1 MKMKRILVSVLVL
14 ALLFCGCSMKQA
26 QEEQK
31 NWTTYVINDET
42 CRAVYSAPPEEAV
55 TKISKSEWVGGHYRD
70 ASVDEE
76 GNFVLTLSEDDIAHW
91 KKEMERNL
99 EMLVNSASKDNDGG
113 YLKISDDYH
122 QLISKVQEENALAA
136 GIEMQMAQIWCA
148 TMQMLN
154 GEDPNE
160 WWVDIKYIDLE
171 SGNTVFECKD
181 FPRTCRGYEITP
193 EDWEKARE
201 GKQ

>member
-1 MKMKRILVSVLVL
+1 MKMKKILVSVLAL

-31 NWTTYVINDET
+31 NWTTYVINDKT
-42 CRAVYSAPPEEAV
+42 CRAVYSCTPEENV
-55 TKISKSEWVGGHYRD
+55 QTMDESDWIRGHYRD
-70 ASVDEE
+70 ASVDED

-91 KKEMERNL
+91 KKEMEENFARVRKAAEDSECSL
-99 EMLVNSASKDNDGG
+99 DIGE
-113 YLKISDDYH
+113 DYH
-122 QLISKVQEENALAA
+122 SITSTVPEEYAFEASIDVYTSVL
-136 GIEMQMAQIWCA
+136 WCA

-160 WWVDIKYIDLE
+160 WWVDIEFIDLE
-171 SGNTVFECKD
+171 SGNTVLECKD
-181 FPRTCRGYEITP
+181 FPRTSKDFSVNL

>member
-1 MKMKRILVSVLVL
+1 MKMKRILVSVLAL

-31 NWTTYVINDET
+31 NWTTYVINSDT
-42 CRAVYSAPPEEAV
+42 CMAVYSAPPEEAI

-70 ASVDEE
+70 ASVDED

-91 KKEMERNL
+91 KKEMEENFARVRKAAEDSECSL
-99 EMLVNSASKDNDGG
+99 DIG
-113 YLKISDDYH
+113 DDYH
-122 QLISKVQEENALAA
+122 SIISTIPEKYAFEA
-136 GIEMQMAQIWCA
+136 GMDVYFSTIWCA

-160 WWVDIKYIDLE
+160 WWVDIKYVDIE
-171 SGNTVFECKD
+171 TGNTVLECKD
-181 FPRTCRGYEITP
+181 FPRTSREYNLKA

>member
-1 MKMKRILVSVLVL
+1 MKMKRILVSVLAL

-70 ASVDEE
+70 ASVDED

-91 KKEMERNL
+91 KKEMEENFARVRKAAEDSECSL
-99 EMLVNSASKDNDGG
+99 EIG
-113 YLKISDDYH
+113 DDYH
-122 QLISKVQEENALAA
+122 SIISTIPEKYAFEA
-136 GIEMQMAQIWCA
+136 GMDVYFSTIWCA

-160 WWVDIKYIDLE
+160 WWVDIKYVDIE
-171 SGNTVFECKD
+171 TGNTVLECKD
-181 FPRTCRGYEITP
+181 FPRTSREYSLKA

>member
-14 ALLFCGCSMKQA
+14 ALLFCGCSMQQA
-26 QEEQK
+26 QEDQK

-42 CRAVYSAPPEEAV
+42 CRAVYSCTPEENV
-55 TKISKSEWVGGHYRD
+55 QTMDDSDWIRGHYRD

-91 KKEMERNL
+91 KKEMEENFARVRKAAEDSECSL
-99 EMLVNSASKDNDGG
+99 DIG
-113 YLKISDDYH
+113 DDYH
-122 QLISKVQEENALAA
+122 SIISTIPEKYAFEA
-136 GIEMQMAQIWCA
+136 GMDVYFSTIWCA

-160 WWVDIKYIDLE
+160 WWVDIKYVDIE
-171 SGNTVFECKD
+171 TGNTVLECKD
-181 FPRTCRGYEITP
+181 FPRTSREYNLKA

>member
-1 MKMKRILVSVLVL
+1 MKMKKILVSVLVL
-14 ALLFCGCSMKQA
+14 TLLFCGCSMKQA

-42 CRAVYSAPPEEAV
+42 CRAVYSCTAEEAADSFSSF
-55 TKISKSEWVGGHYRD
+55 KEIDGHVRKT
-70 ASVDEE
+70 SIDEE

>member
-1 MKMKRILVSVLVL
+1 MKMKKILVSVLVL
-14 ALLFCGCSMKQA
+14 ALLFCGCSMQQA
-26 QEEQK
+26 QEDQE

-55 TKISKSEWVGGHYRD
+55 TKIFKSEWVGGHYRD
-70 ASVDEE
+70 ASVDED

-91 KKEMERNL
+91 KKEMEENFARVRKAAEDSECSL
-99 EMLVNSASKDNDGG
+99 EIG
-113 YLKISDDYH
+113 DDYH
-122 QLISKVQEENALAA
+122 SIISTIPEKYAFEA
-136 GIEMQMAQIWCA
+136 GMDVYFSTIWCA

-160 WWVDIKYIDLE
+160 WWVDIKYVDIE
-171 SGNTVFECKD
+171 SGNTVLECKD
-181 FPRTCRGYEITP
+181 FPRTSKDFSVNL

>member
-1 MKMKRILVSVLVL
+1 MKMKRILVSVLAL

-31 NWTTYVINDET
+31 NWTTYVINSDT
-42 CRAVYSAPPEEAV
+42 CMAVYSAPPEEAI

-70 ASVDEE
+70 ASVDED

-91 KKEMERNL
+91 KKEMEENFARVRKAAEDSECSL
-99 EMLVNSASKDNDGG
+99 DIG
-113 YLKISDDYH
+113 DDYH
-122 QLISKVQEENALAA
+122 SITSTVPEEYAFEASIDVYTSVL
-136 GIEMQMAQIWCA
+136 WCA

-160 WWVDIKYIDLE
+160 WWVDIKYVDIE
-171 SGNTVFECKD
+171 TGNTVLECKD
-181 FPRTCRGYEITP
+181 FPRTSKDFSVNL
-193 EDWEKARE
+193 EDWEKAR
-201 GKQ
+201 K

>member
-91 KKEMERNL
+91 KKEMEENFARVRKAAEDSECSL
-99 EMLVNSASKDNDGG
+99 EIG
-113 YLKISDDYH
+113 DDYH
-122 QLISKVQEENALAA
+122 SIISTIPEKYAFEA
-136 GIEMQMAQIWCA
+136 GTDVYFSTIWCA

-160 WWVDIKYIDLE
+160 WWVDIKYVDIE
-171 SGNTVFECKD
+171 TGNTVLECKD
-181 FPRTCRGYEITP
+181 FPRTSKDFSVNL

>member
-1 MKMKRILVSVLVL
+1 MKMKKILVSVLAL

-31 NWTTYVINDET
+31 NWTTYVINDKT
-42 CRAVYSAPPEEAV
+42 CRAVYSCTPEENV
-55 TKISKSEWVGGHYRD
+55 QTMDDSDWIRGHYRD

-91 KKEMERNL
+91 KKEMEENFARVRKAAEDSECSL
-99 EMLVNSASKDNDGG
+99 EIG
-113 YLKISDDYH
+113 DDYH
-122 QLISKVQEENALAA
+122 SIISTIPEKYAFEA
-136 GIEMQMAQIWCA
+136 GMDVYFSTIWCA

-160 WWVDIKYIDLE
+160 WWVDIKYVDIE
-171 SGNTVFECKD
+171 TGNTVLDCKD
-181 FPRTCRGYEITP
+181 FPRTSREYNLKA

>member
-1 MKMKRILVSVLVL
+1 MKKKRILVSVLAL

-31 NWTTYVINDET
+31 NWTTYVINDKT
-42 CRAVYSAPPEEAV
+42 CRAVYSCTPEENV
-55 TKISKSEWVGGHYRD
+55 QTMDDSDWIRGHYRD

-91 KKEMERNL
+91 KKEMEENFARVRKAAEDSECSL
-99 EMLVNSASKDNDGG
+99 EIG
-113 YLKISDDYH
+113 DDYH
-122 QLISKVQEENALAA
+122 SIISTIPEKYAFEA
-136 GIEMQMAQIWCA
+136 GMDVYFSTIWCA

-160 WWVDIKYIDLE
+160 WWVDIKYVDIE
-171 SGNTVFECKD
+171 TGNTVLECKD
-181 FPRTCRGYEITP
+181 FPRTSREYSLKA

>member
-31 NWTTYVINDET
+31 NWTTYVINDKT
-42 CRAVYSAPPEEAV
+42 CRAVYSCTPEENV
-55 TKISKSEWVGGHYRD
+55 QTMDDSDWIRGHYRD
-70 ASVDEE
+70 ASVDED

-91 KKEMERNL
+91 KKEMEENFARVRKAAEDSECSL
-99 EMLVNSASKDNDGG
+99 EIG
-113 YLKISDDYH
+113 DDYH
-122 QLISKVQEENALAA
+122 SIISTIPEKYAFEA
-136 GIEMQMAQIWCA
+136 GMDVYFSTIWCA

-160 WWVDIKYIDLE
+160 WWVDIKYVDIE
-171 SGNTVFECKD
+171 TGNTVLECKD
-181 FPRTCRGYEITP
+181 FPRTSREYNLKA

>member
-14 ALLFCGCSMKQA
+14 ALLFCGCSMQQA

-31 NWTTYVINDET
+31 NWTTYVINDKT
-42 CRAVYSAPPEEAV
+42 CRAVYSCTPEENV
-55 TKISKSEWVGGHYRD
+55 QTMDDSDWIRGHYRD

-91 KKEMERNL
+91 KKEMEENFARVRKAAEDSECSL
-99 EMLVNSASKDNDGG
+99 EIG
-113 YLKISDDYH
+113 DDYH
-122 QLISKVQEENALAA
+122 SIISTIPEKYAFEA
-136 GIEMQMAQIWCA
+136 GMDVYFSTIWCA

-160 WWVDIKYIDLE
+160 WWVDIKYVDIE
-171 SGNTVFECKD
+171 TGNTVLECKD
-181 FPRTCRGYEITP
+181 FPRTSKDFSVNL
-193 EDWEKARE
+193 EDWEKAR
-201 GKQ
+201 K

>member
-1 MKMKRILVSVLVL
+1 MKMKKILVSVLVL
-14 ALLFCGCSMKQA
+14 TLLFCGCSMQQA
-26 QEEQK
+26 QEDQK
-31 NWTTYVINDET
+31 NWTTYVINSDT
-42 CRAVYSAPPEEAV
+42 CMAVYSCTPEENV
-55 TKISKSEWVGGHYRD
+55 QTMDDSDWIRGHYRD

-91 KKEMERNL
+91 KKEMEENFARVRKAAEDSECSL
-99 EMLVNSASKDNDGG
+99 EIG
-113 YLKISDDYH
+113 DDYH
-122 QLISKVQEENALAA
+122 SIISTIPEKYAFEA
-136 GIEMQMAQIWCA
+136 GMDVYFSTIWCA

-160 WWVDIKYIDLE
+160 WWVDIKYVDIE
-171 SGNTVFECKD
+171 TGNTVLECKD
-181 FPRTCRGYEITP
+181 FPRTSREYNLKA

>member
-14 ALLFCGCSMKQA
+14 ALLFCGCSMQQA

-31 NWTTYVINDET
+31 NWTTYVINDKT
-42 CRAVYSAPPEEAV
+42 CRAVYSCTPEENV
-55 TKISKSEWVGGHYRD
+55 QTMDDSDWIRGHYRD

-91 KKEMERNL
+91 KKEMEENFARVRKAAEDSECSL
-99 EMLVNSASKDNDGG
+99 EIG
-113 YLKISDDYH
+113 DDYH
-122 QLISKVQEENALAA
+122 SITSTVPEEYAFEASIDVYTSVL
-136 GIEMQMAQIWCA
+136 WCA

-160 WWVDIKYIDLE
+160 WWVDIKYVDIE
-171 SGNTVFECKD
+171 TGNTVLECKD
-181 FPRTCRGYEITP
+181 FPRTSKDFSVNL
-193 EDWEKARE
+193 EDWEKAR
-201 GKQ
+201 K

>member
-1 MKMKRILVSVLVL
+1 MKMKKILVSVLVL
-14 ALLFCGCSMKQA
+14 ALLFCGCSMQQA
-26 QEEQK
+26 QEDQK
-31 NWTTYVINDET
+31 NWTTYVINDKT
-42 CRAVYSAPPEEAV
+42 CRAVYSCTPEENV
-55 TKISKSEWVGGHYRD
+55 QTMDDSDWIRGHYRD

-91 KKEMERNL
+91 KKEMEENFARVRKAAEDSECSL
-99 EMLVNSASKDNDGG
+99 EIGE
-113 YLKISDDYH
+113 DYH
-122 QLISKVQEENALAA
+122 SITSTVPEEYAFEASIDVYTSVL
-136 GIEMQMAQIWCA
+136 WCA

-160 WWVDIKYIDLE
+160 WWVDIEFIDLE
-171 SGNTVFECKD
+171 SGNTVLECKE
-181 FPRTCRGYEITP
+181 FPRTSKDFSVNL

>member
-1 MKMKRILVSVLVL
+1 MKKKRILVSVLAL
-14 ALLFCGCSMKQA
+14 ALLFCGCSMQQA
-26 QEEQK
+26 QEDQK

-91 KKEMERNL
+91 KKEMEENFARVRKAAEDSECSL
-99 EMLVNSASKDNDGG
+99 EIGE
-113 YLKISDDYH
+113 DYH
-122 QLISKVQEENALAA
+122 SIISTIPEKYAFEA
-136 GIEMQMAQIWCA
+136 GMDVYFSTIWCA

-160 WWVDIKYIDLE
+160 WWVDIKYVDIE
-171 SGNTVFECKD
+171 TGNTVLECKD
-181 FPRTCRGYEITP
+181 FPRTSREYNLKA

>member
-1 MKMKRILVSVLVL
+1 MKMKRILVSVLAL

-31 NWTTYVINDET
+31 NWTTYVINSDT
-42 CRAVYSAPPEEAV
+42 CMAVYSAPPEEAI

-70 ASVDEE
+70 ASVDED

-91 KKEMERNL
+91 KKEMEENFARVRKAAEDSECSL
-99 EMLVNSASKDNDGG
+99 DIGE
-113 YLKISDDYH
+113 DYH
-122 QLISKVQEENALAA
+122 SITSTVPEEYAFEASIDVYTSVL
-136 GIEMQMAQIWCA
+136 WCA

-160 WWVDIKYIDLE
+160 WWVDIEFIDLE
-171 SGNTVFECKD
+171 SGNTVLECKD
-181 FPRTCRGYEITP
+181 FPRTSKDFSVNL

>member
-1 MKMKRILVSVLVL
+1 MKMKRILVSVLAL

-31 NWTTYVINDET
+31 NWTTYVINSDT
-42 CRAVYSAPPEEAV
+42 CMAVYSAPPEEAI

-91 KKEMERNL
+91 KKEMEENFARVRKAAEDSECSL
-99 EMLVNSASKDNDGG
+99 EIG
-113 YLKISDDYH
+113 DDYH
-122 QLISKVQEENALAA
+122 SIISTIPEKYAFEA
-136 GIEMQMAQIWCA
+136 GMDVYFSTIWCA

-160 WWVDIKYIDLE
+160 WWVDIKYVDIE
-171 SGNTVFECKD
+171 TGNTVLECKD
-181 FPRTCRGYEITP
+181 FPRTSREYNLKA

>member
-1 MKMKRILVSVLVL
+1 MKMKRILVSVLAL

-31 NWTTYVINDET
+31 NWTTYVINDKT
-42 CRAVYSAPPEEAV
+42 CRAVYSCTPEENV
-55 TKISKSEWVGGHYRD
+55 QTMDDSDWIRGHYRD

-91 KKEMERNL
+91 KKEMEENFARVRKAAEDSECSL
-99 EMLVNSASKDNDGG
+99 EIG
-113 YLKISDDYH
+113 DDYH
-122 QLISKVQEENALAA
+122 SIISTIPEKYAFEA
-136 GIEMQMAQIWCA
+136 GMDVYFSTIWCA

-160 WWVDIKYIDLE
+160 WWVDIKYVDIE
-171 SGNTVFECKD
+171 TGNTVLECKD
-181 FPRTCRGYEITP
+181 FPRTSREYNLKA

>member
-1 MKMKRILVSVLVL
+1 MKKKRIIVSVLAL

-26 QEEQK
+26 QEDQK
-31 NWTTYVINDET
+31 NWTTYVINDKT
-42 CRAVYSAPPEEAV
+42 CRAVYSCTPEENV
-55 TKISKSEWVGGHYRD
+55 QTMDDSDWIRGHYRD
-70 ASVDEE
+70 ASVDED

-91 KKEMERNL
+91 KKEMEENFARVRKAAEDSECSL
-99 EMLVNSASKDNDGG
+99 EIG
-113 YLKISDDYH
+113 DDYH
-122 QLISKVQEENALAA
+122 SIISTIPEKYAFEA
-136 GIEMQMAQIWCA
+136 GMDVYFSTIWCA

-160 WWVDIKYIDLE
+160 WWVDIKYVDIE
-171 SGNTVFECKD
+171 TGNTVLECKD
-181 FPRTCRGYEITP
+181 FPRTSREYNLKA

>member
-14 ALLFCGCSMKQA
+14 ALLFCGCSMQQA
-26 QEEQK
+26 QEDQK
-31 NWTTYVINDET
+31 NWTTYVINSDT
-42 CRAVYSAPPEEAV
+42 CMAVYSCTPEENV
-55 TKISKSEWVGGHYRD
+55 QTMDDSDWIRGHYRD

-91 KKEMERNL
+91 KKEMEENFARVRKAAEDSECSL
-99 EMLVNSASKDNDGG
+99 EIG
-113 YLKISDDYH
+113 DDYH
-122 QLISKVQEENALAA
+122 SITSTVPEEYAFEASIDVYTSVL
-136 GIEMQMAQIWCA
+136 WCA

-160 WWVDIKYIDLE
+160 WWVDIEFIDLE
-171 SGNTVFECKD
+171 SGNTVLECKD
-181 FPRTCRGYEITP
+181 FPRTSKDFSVNL

-201 GKQ
+201 GK

>member
-91 KKEMERNL
+91 KKEMEENFARVRKAAEDSECSL
-99 EMLVNSASKDNDGG
+99 EIG
-113 YLKISDDYH
+113 DDYH
-122 QLISKVQEENALAA
+122 SIISTIPEKYAFEA
-136 GIEMQMAQIWCA
+136 GTDVYFSTIWCA

-160 WWVDIKYIDLE
+160 WWVDIKYVDIE
-171 SGNTVFECKD
+171 TGNTVLECKD
-181 FPRTCRGYEITP
+181 FPRTSREYSLKA

>member
-1 MKMKRILVSVLVL
+1 MKKKRILVSVLAL

-26 QEEQK
+26 QEDQK

-42 CRAVYSAPPEEAV
+42 CRAVYSCTAEEAADSFSSFEE
-55 TKISKSEWVGGHYRD
+55 IDGHVRKT
-70 ASVDEE
+70 SIDEE

-91 KKEMERNL
+91 KKEMEENFARVRKAAEDSECSL
-99 EMLVNSASKDNDGG
+99 EIG
-113 YLKISDDYH
+113 DDYH
-122 QLISKVQEENALAA
+122 SITSTVPEEYAFEASIDVYTSVL
-136 GIEMQMAQIWCA
+136 WCA

-160 WWVDIKYIDLE
+160 WWVDIKYVDIE
-171 SGNTVFECKD
+171 TGNTVLECKD
-181 FPRTCRGYEITP
+181 FPRTSKDFSVNL

>member
-26 QEEQK
+26 QEDQK

-91 KKEMERNL
+91 KKEMEENFARVRKAAEDSECSL
-99 EMLVNSASKDNDGG
+99 EIG
-113 YLKISDDYH
+113 DDYH
-122 QLISKVQEENALAA
+122 SIISTIPEKYAFEA
-136 GIEMQMAQIWCA
+136 GTDVYFSTIWCA

-160 WWVDIKYIDLE
+160 WWVDIEFIDLE
-171 SGNTVFECKD
+171 SGNTVLECKD
-181 FPRTCRGYEITP
+181 FPRTSKDFSVNL

-201 GKQ
+201 GK

>member
-1 MKMKRILVSVLVL
+1 MKMKKILVSVLVL
-14 ALLFCGCSMKQA
+14 ALLFCGCSMQQA
-26 QEEQK
+26 QEDQE
-31 NWTTYVINDET
+31 NWTTYVINDKT
-42 CRAVYSAPPEEAV
+42 CRAVYSCTPEENV
-55 TKISKSEWVGGHYRD
+55 QTMDDSDWIRGHYRD

-91 KKEMERNL
+91 KKEMEENFARVRKAAEDSECSL
-99 EMLVNSASKDNDGG
+99 EIG
-113 YLKISDDYH
+113 DDYH
-122 QLISKVQEENALAA
+122 SIISTIPEKYAFEA
-136 GIEMQMAQIWCA
+136 GMDVYFSTIWCA

-160 WWVDIKYIDLE
+160 WWVDIKYVDIE
-171 SGNTVFECKD
+171 TGNTVLECKD
-181 FPRTCRGYEITP
+181 FPRTSREYNLKA

>member
-1 MKMKRILVSVLVL
+1 MKMKKILVSVLVL
-14 ALLFCGCSMKQA
+14 ALLFCGCSMQQA
-26 QEEQK
+26 QEDQR
-31 NWTTYVINDET
+31 NWTTYVINSDT
-42 CRAVYSAPPEEAV
+42 CMAVYSCTPEENV
-55 TKISKSEWVGGHYRD
+55 QTMDDSDWIRGHYRD

-91 KKEMERNL
+91 KKEMEENL

-122 QLISKVQEENALAA
+122 NLTSKVQEENALAA
-136 GIEMQMAQIWCA
+136 GMEIQMASLWCA

-160 WWVDIKYIDLE
+160 WWVDIEVIDLE
-171 SGNTVFECKD
+171 SGNIVLNCKD
-181 FPRTCRGYEITP
+181 FPRTNRKFSIDH